1 VLVLSRHLCLSTFG
15 TLRTIFV
22 ACFGIGHLVKVVIMA
37 LHPQE
42 AFLLT
47 CSFSFDCGSPT

>member
-1 VLVLSRHLCLSTFG
+1 MLTRHLCLSTFG